1 VSRRTR
7 IALKAVVWVAGLLPL
22 ADLVVRFWADQL
34 GANPISFVTNTLGD
48 WTLRILLTTLALTPL
63 RLLFGFGWPITLRRL
78 CGLFAF
84 FYACLHFSIWIVVDH
99 FFDWRE
105 MGTDIL
111 KRPYI
116 TVGMAA
122 LTLLIPLAATS
133 TTAMVK
139 RLGGRAWRRLHRI
152 VYGAALLGVL
162 HFLWL
167 AKVGRREQYLY
178 AVILALLLAVR
189 LGDAVWRRVQRR
201 RRLRALGP
209 ELAELRR
216 VP

>member
-1 VSRRTR
+1 M
-7 IALKAVVWVAGLLPL
+7 WVACLTPL
-22 ADLVVRFWADQL
+22 TDLVYRLWTDQL

-48 WTLRILLTTLALTPL
+48 TTLRILLATLALTPL
-63 RLLFGFGWPITLRRL
+63 RIVSGVSWPITLRRVL
-78 CGLFAF
+78 GLFAF

-99 FFDWRE
+99 FFDWHE

-122 LTLLIPLAATS
+122 LTLLIPLACTS

-139 RLGGRAWRRLHRI
+139 RLGGAGWRRLHRI
-152 VYGAALLGVL
+152 VYGAAALGVL

-178 AVILALLLAVR
+178 ATVLAVL
-189 LGDAVWRRVQRR
+189 LGVRVAEGVR
-201 RRLRALGP
+201 RRLRRRRERLVAAGP
-209 ELAELRR
+209 TLVTSGPPMVSRTR
-216 VP
+216 SR